1 MNQSP
6 DLPVIGVVGGIGSG
20 KSSVP
25 KRLATRR
32 RLVIID
38 ADRVGHE
45 LLENEEVKQ
54 ELRIHFGDS
63 VFTED
68 GVVHRRELAK
78 HVFGPT
84 NDHTEARD
92 TLNSILHPRIRT
104 NIEQRIRE
112 VNLAGEAE
120 AIVLDAALMLET
132 GWNTT
137 CDCVVFIDVAE
148 TTRIQ
153 RVVENRG
160 WTESELKKREAN
172 QFSIEKKKQLSHHII
187 DNNSTLDAAA
197 EAMERVLD
205 ELIHSGNRSND

>member
-1 MNQSP
+1 MNHSP

-25 KRLATRR
+25 RHLAARR

-38 ADRVGHE
+38 ADRIGHE
-45 LLENEEVKQ
+45 LLQNSEVQK
-54 ELRIHFGDS
+54 EIKIHFGDA

-68 GVVHRRELAK
+68 GTVHRGELAK
-78 HVFGPT
+78 QVFGPT
-84 NDHTEARD
+84 DQHTQSRQ

-104 NIEQRIRE
+104 NIQERIRKE
-112 VNLAGEAE
+112 NQAGEAE

-132 GWNTT
+132 GWHSV
-137 CDCVVFIDVAE
+137 CDVVVFVDVSEA
-148 TTRIQ
+148 TRIR
-153 RVVENRG
+153 RVVETRG
-160 WTESELKKREAN
+160 WTESELRKREAN

-197 EAMERVLD
+197 DAMERVLD
-205 ELIHSGNRSND
+205 QLTDSDKQQ